1 MTKNSEKYLEDSI
14 KSVISQSYKNIEYI
28 IIDGGSTDGTGK
40 SRIADTVVNEIKAM
54 GGEAVANY
62 DSVVEG
68 EKLVKTAMDTWGRID
83 IIVNNAGILRDISFA
98 KMKEKDWDFI
108 NEDDLKSPT
117 SYRQVRNF

>member
-1 MTKNSEKYLEDSI
+1 MVNDL
-14 KSVISQSYKNIEYI
+14 
-28 IIDGGSTDGTGK
+28 GGSTDGTGK

-98 KMKEKDWDFI
+98 KMKEKDWDFV
-108 NEDDLKSPT
+108 NLVHLK
-117 SYRQVRNF
+117 